1 MHDQLECVEEKLIA
15 NGWAVLIAQGSTM
28 DTLQHLVAGIARQ
41 LGSPQ
46 ASRKGGDLVD
56 HLRPTGANAAKPR
69 SLSALYGTGSF
80 PWHTDGAHWPVPPRY
95 LVLACAQASA
105 NTAATIIWDARQ
117 SLALNS
123 EAARQANFRVCN
135 GAHSFYA
142 TVTSQLQS
150 YYRYDPGCMSP
161 LDSTAQRLQEEV
173 EDEGASVSDQIAWAP
188 GLIAVI
194 DNWRCLHRRA
204 NAERDTAR
212 YLLRTTV
219 ME

>member
-1 MHDQLECVEEKLIA
+1 MRDRLEGVKERLVT
-15 NGWAVLIAQGSTM
+15 NGWAVVTAPGSGVETLQDQVFDIAQ
-28 DTLQHLVAGIARQ
+28 Q
-41 LGSPQ
+41 LGSPR
-46 ASRKGGDLVD
+46 ANRKGGDLVD
-56 HLRPTGANAAKPR
+56 HLRPTNTSTAKPR

-117 SLALNS
+117 CLALNS
-123 EAARQANFRVCN
+123 DAARQANFRVSN
-135 GAHSFYA
+135 GANSFYA
-142 TVTSQLQS
+142 TVTSPLQS
-150 YYRYDPGCMSP
+150 YYRFDPGCMFP
-161 LDSTAQRLQEEV
+161 LDSTAQRLQETV
-173 EDEGASVSDQIAWAP
+173 EEEGTSVSDEIAWAP

-204 NAERDTAR
+204 NAEQDSSR

>member
-1 MHDQLECVEEKLIA
+1 MYDQLEGIEEKLIT
-15 NGWAVLIAQGSTM
+15 NGWVVTTAPGSTVH
-28 DTLQHLVAGIARQ
+28 TLQELVASIAWR
-41 LGSPQ
+41 LGSPR
-46 ASRKGGDLVD
+46 ASRAGGDLVD
-56 HLRPTGANAAKPR
+56 HLRPTSATAAKPK
-69 SLSALYGTGSF
+69 SLSALYDTGSF

-95 LVLACAQASA
+95 LVLACAQASVNA
-105 NTAATIIWDARQ
+105 AATIIWDAHQ

-142 TVTSQLQS
+142 TAASPLHS

-161 LDSTAQRLQEEV
+161 LDSTAQRLQKEIEF
-173 EDEGASVSDQIAWAP
+173 EGASVSDQIAWAP

-204 NAERDTAR
+204 NAEQDTAR

>member
-1 MHDQLECVEEKLIA
+1 MHKQLEGVEKKLITK
-15 NGWAVLIAQGSTM
+15 GWAVLSAHGSTV
-28 DTLQHLVAGIARQ
+28 DILQDLVTGIARQ
-41 LGSPQ
+41 LGSPR
-46 ASRKGGDLVD
+46 ASRKGGGLVD
-56 HLRPTGANAAKPR
+56 HLRPTSANAAKPR

-95 LVLACAQASA
+95 LVIACAQASA

-117 SLALNS
+117 SLALNG

-142 TVTSQLQS
+142 TATSPLQQ

-161 LDSTAQRLQEEV
+161 MDSTAQHLQETIEN
-173 EDEGASVSDQIAWAP
+173 EGTSVSSQIVWAP

-204 NAERDTAR
+204 NADQDATR

>member
-1 MHDQLECVEEKLIA
+1 MHDRLEGMEENLIA
-15 NGWAVLIAQGSTM
+15 NGWAIFAAQGSTV
-28 DTLQHLVAGIARQ
+28 DTLQKLISGIAWQ
-41 LGSPQ
+41 LGSPR

-56 HLRPTGANAAKPR
+56 HLRPTSVDAAKPK
-69 SLSALYGTGSF
+69 SLSALYGNGSF

-95 LVLACAQASA
+95 LVIACVQASEI
-105 NTAATIIWDARQ
+105 TAATAIWDAYQ
-117 SLALNS
+117 SHALNS
-123 EAARQANFRVCN
+123 QAARQANFRVCN

-142 TVTSQLQS
+142 TAASPLHS

-161 LDSTAQRLQEEV
+161 LDSTAQSLQKEIEV
-173 EDEGASVSDQIAWAP
+173 EGASVSGQIAWMP

-204 NAERDTAR
+204 NAEQDTAR

>member
-1 MHDQLECVEEKLIA
+1 MHEQLEGAEEKLIT
-15 NGWAVLIAQGSTM
+15 NGWAVLTARGSTV
-28 DTLQHLVAGIARQ
+28 DILQNLVAGIARQ
-41 LGSPQ
+41 LGSPR

-56 HLRPTGANAAKPR
+56 HLRPTSANAAKPR

-80 PWHTDGAHWPVPPRY
+80 PWHTDGAHWSVPPRY

-123 EAARQANFRVCN
+123 QAARQANFRVCN

-142 TVTSQLQS
+142 TATSPLQP

-161 LDSTAQRLQEEV
+161 LDSTAQYLQRAV
-173 EDEGASVSDQIAWAP
+173 ENEGTSISDQIAWAP
-188 GLIAVI
+188 GLIAII

-204 NAERDTAR
+204 NAEQDSAR

>member
-1 MHDQLECVEEKLIA
+1 MHDQMKGVKDALAA
-15 NGWAVLIAQGSTM
+15 NGWAVLTAPHSAVN
-28 DTLQHLVAGIARQ
+28 TLQHLVAGIARQ
-41 LGSPQ
+41 LGSPR

-56 HLRPTGANAAKPR
+56 HLRPIGANAAKPR

-142 TVTSQLQS
+142 TTTSPLQS
-150 YYRYDPGCMSP
+150 YYRFDPGCMSP
-161 LDSTAQRLQEEV
+161 LDSTAQRLLEEV
-173 EDEGASVSDQIAWAP
+173 EDEGTSVSDHVAWAP
-188 GLIAVI
+188 GIIAVI

-204 NAERDTAR
+204 NAEQDTAR

>member
-1 MHDQLECVEEKLIA
+1 MHEQLESAEEKLIT
-15 NGWAVLIAQGSTM
+15 NGWAVLTAPSSTV
-28 DTLQHLVAGIARQ
+28 DTLQDLVVGIARQ
-41 LGSPQ
+41 LGSPR

-56 HLRPTGANAAKPR
+56 HLRPTSANAAKPR
-69 SLSALYGTGSF
+69 SLSALYGTGLF
-80 PWHTDGAHWPVPPRY
+80 PWHTDGAHWSVPPRY

-123 EAARQANFRVCN
+123 QAARQANFRVCN

-142 TVTSQLQS
+142 TATSPLQS

-161 LDSTAQRLQEEV
+161 LDSTAQYLQGAI
-173 EDEGASVSDQIAWAP
+173 EDEGTSVSDQIAWAP
-188 GLIAVI
+188 GLIAII
-194 DNWRCLHRRA
+194 DNWRCLHRRT
-204 NAERDTAR
+204 NAEQDSAR